1 LFDEQA
7 GENVGAYSKANLK
20 RFAAELSLDPGSFN
34 QCLDTK
40 KYEDVVQQE
49 TLSGRKGGV
58 RGTPTLFVNGQ
69 LIENGANYQVLRA
82 AIEEALGE

>member
-1 LFDEQA
+1 MFDEQA

-20 RFAAELSLDPGSFN
+20 RFAAELSLDTGSFN

-40 KYEDVVQQE
+40 KYKEVVEQE
-49 TLSGRKGGV
+49 TRSGQRSGV

-69 LIENGANYQVLRA
+69 LIDNGANYQVLRA
-82 AIEEALGE
+82 AIEEALQE

>member
-1 LFDEQA
+1 MFDEQA
-7 GENVGAYSKANLK
+7 GENIGAYSKANLK
-20 RFAAELSLDPGSFN
+20 HFAAELGLDTGSFK
-34 QCLDTK
+34 QCLDTR

-49 TLSGRKGGV
+49 TLSGRQSGV

-69 LIENGANYQVLRA
+69 LIENGASYQVLRA